1 LKKTGLLAIAV
12 FCFAL
17 LHAQS
22 LTPLR
27 IEAQVSTTPASFF
40 KLKETLAAI
49 RNNDTLNEEVVDL
62 VNVMEADTVV
72 PRPTQW
78 HRVAVIG
85 LMLRTFGFR
94 WLAVDMKRHK
104 FVGTVK
110 GGISTP
116 AGEEYSERD
125 MNMDVFAHLPAYKQ
139 ETLKAYKKQQGMWR
153 ARKKRKTDYF
163 DFVNDSLIHRKRMH
177 CELTPPYTFIELL
190 NAKFYPC
197 YPGTTFENHNNWGV
211 SNPSL
216 GMYGPL
222 VLDCNHSCHPE
233 MHPYEWLWWL
243 DVNPLHEKPYS
254 SKRWVL
260 GLMRESS
267 SRFRG
272 WCKSPRVGKIA
283 IPFLYDLKQAE
294 QILSIEH
301 LVFGTT
307 VPSALKKLNLP
318 EGGTNDFKFSN
329 KDVEVFAGNNKVATL
344 HIKANHPLMMDGV
357 VWWLSE
363 VKFDAESNLLSGY
376 FNIAASV
383 KDVYSAAVEVVSK
396 NPAPAAE

>member
-1 LKKTGLLAIAV
+1 MLVLLACNALQAQST
-12 FCFAL
+12 AL
-17 LHAQS
+17 L
-22 LTPLR
+22 R
-27 IEAQVSTTPASFF
+27 VEAEAGITPADFL
-40 KLKETLAAI
+40 KLKSSPSAI
-49 RNNDTLNEEVVDL
+49 RNNDTLNEEIVDL
-62 VNVMEADTVV
+62 VNVMEADTIV

-85 LMLRTFGFR
+85 LLLRTFGYR
-94 WLAVDMKRHK
+94 WQAVDMKRHK
-104 FVGTVK
+104 FVGTAK

-116 AGEEYSERD
+116 ANDEYSERD
-125 MNMDVFAHLPAYKQ
+125 MNVDVFAHLPKYKQ

-153 ARKKRKTDYF
+153 ARKVRKTDYF
-163 DFVNDSLIHRKRMH
+163 NFVTDSLIHRKRMH

-197 YPGTTFENHNNWGV
+197 YPGTTFENHPNWGV
-211 SNPSL
+211 SNPTL

-243 DVNPLHEKPYS
+243 DVNPLYEKPYN
-254 SKRWVL
+254 SKRWVF

-283 IPFLYDLKQAE
+283 IPFLFDLAQAQ

-307 VPSALKKLNLP
+307 VPGGLNKLNLP
-318 EGGTNDFKFSN
+318 VTGTNDFRFSS
-329 KDVEVFAGNNKVATL
+329 KDVEVFVANNKVATIHL
-344 HIKANHPLMMDGV
+344 KANHPLMMDGV
-357 VWWLSE
+357 VWWISD
-363 VKFDAESNLLSGY
+363 VKFDGANNLLSGY

-383 KDVYSAAVEVVSK
+383 KDVYTAAVEVVSK
-396 NPAPAAE
+396 NPVPATE